1 MLFGS
6 RIDLGLVSTKS
17 RVIIT
22 FWTIGPPLF
31 SSSGNQSFRYTVR
44 FTSTLSFECYCVHP
58 ISPMPYRS
66 PVLQPFRAIAFAYF
80 SFGVRSVEF
89 VSWSRSCCWLENV
102 RVQFMCFFHH
112 FNQFVGTAAIFSHFR
127 TVLSSNSES
136 VHKTTRTFAYG
147 LWFQRSIYQNRS
159 EKILDLSV
167 PTIGGFE
174 NFIISKFASED
185 WVFSSWSFFHIF
197 RNLQKIPEAT
207 SFTCLSSNF
216 LWLPL

>member
-1 MLFGS
+1 LCKLKFYLCKLRFSVVTPLVLLCKKNIKKITKIIGFQIVLFGS

-147 LWFQRSIYQNRS
+147 L
-159 EKILDLSV
+159 
-167 PTIGGFE
+167 
-174 NFIISKFASED
+174 
-185 WVFSSWSFFHIF
+185 
-197 RNLQKIPEAT
+197 
-207 SFTCLSSNF
+207 
-216 LWLPL
+216 